1 MGAYHD
7 LCHLQEEFSMSV
19 TAVRRS
25 TEHHPDQIIPTTN
38 APSMSKARTS
48 RPIEAVMHPHV
59 YRIALGIWIVFLA
72 IFWATFWVSAN
83 ALFMVVI
90 STFYAVMF
98 FGVPYMMLRQT
109 PDRIKVNR
117 SLRVFLQKPFAT
129 IDGTIKGYEALLQVI
144 LVPAC
149 LILGGTVIGLI
160 IHSARSVH

>member
-38 APSMSKARTS
+38 APSMFKARTY
-48 RPIEAVMHPHV
+48 RPIEAVMYPHV

-117 SLRVFLQKPFAT
+117 WVPLFLLVPLTAAN
-129 IDGTIKGYEALLQVI
+129 GTIKGY
-144 LVPAC
+144 
-149 LILGGTVIGLI
+149 
-160 IHSARSVH
+160 